1 MISAAA
7 SAMSQAF
14 VQPQLPSLPS
24 LPSSGSASSTAS
36 GAASGAA
43 NGARSGFGNVLAD
56 AVGSLEQKQRTADVL
71 AVQAATGELR
81 DVQDYVIAAT
91 EAQVATE
98 LAVNVRNR
106 AVEAFTQI
114 MQMAI

>member
-1 MISAAA
+1 MIAAAA
-7 SAMSQAF
+7 SVLAQASL
-14 VQPQLPSLPS
+14 PTPAASGLPSLPS
-24 LPSSGSASSTAS
+24 LPSAPGEVTGSS
-36 GAASGAA
+36 
-43 NGARSGFGNVLAD
+43 RGFGDVLAS
-56 AVGSLEQKQRTADVL
+56 AVEHLDRSQRTADAL

-91 EAQVATE
+91 EAQVTTE
-98 LAVNVRNR
+98 LAVTVRNR